1 MATQKQDFGMCQPS
15 NEIISHT
22 PGYMDQYKYKM
33 KAKRISQVEDIKQYA
48 KMAQ

>member
-1 MATQKQDFGMCQPS
+1 MTTQKQDSGMHQPC

-22 PGYMDQYKYKM
+22 PRYMDQYKYKM
-33 KAKRISQVEDIKQYA
+33 KAEVTSQVDDMKQYA